1 MWKLYKKRA
10 MTQMRLYQVGEDL
23 DGISIQ
29 PNYEPKQG
37 DMIARRYEDP
47 RDQWLISE
55 EAFKRDYEL
64 VVNE

>member
-1 MWKLYKKRA
+1 M
-10 MTQMRLYQVGEDL
+10 GEDL
-23 DGISIQ
+23 TDVSIQ

-47 RDQWLISE
+47 RDVWLISE

>member
-1 MWKLYKKRA
+1 M
-10 MTQMRLYQVGEDL
+10 GEDL
-23 DGISIQ
+23 TNVSIA

-47 RDQWLISE
+47 SDQWLISE
-55 EAFKRDYEL
+55 EAFKKDYEL